1 MSRPIPD
8 GDGKMTAVTDERGS
22 NPGGPT
28 GAATSAAL
36 DTERMI
42 RRVGFQIRRLRTD
55 RGLTLQDVAGRTGV
69 SVSMLSMLERGVA
82 GASINTL
89 VAVASALG
97 VHMSDLF
104 EQEAE
109 PHSPVR
115 RLDEQIQVQ
124 TAAGVLRRVAHND
137 SGHGLEMVVNEY
149 APGTASGARAVHHV
163 GTEFGLV
170 LDGELVVEL
179 EGVRHTLRPGDS
191 ITYRSSQP
199 HLISN
204 EGSALARAVWVNLD
218 S

>member
-1 MSRPIPD
+1 MARPIRAE
-8 GDGKMTAVTDERGS
+8 DGKMTAVTTEGDEKPS
-22 NPGGPT
+22 EPT
-28 GAATSAAL
+28 GAPTSAAL

-42 RRVGFQIRRLRTD
+42 RRVGFQIRRLRND
-55 RGLTLQDVAGRTGV
+55 RGLTLQDVADRTGV

-82 GASINTL
+82 GASISTL

-115 RLDEQIQVQ
+115 KREDQIEVQ

-149 APGTASGARAVHHV
+149 APGTASGARAVHHS

-170 LDGELVVEL
+170 LDGELTVEL
-179 EGVRHTLRPGDS
+179 EGVRHALRPGDS
-191 ITYRSSQP
+191 ITYRSTQP
-199 HLISN
+199 HLIRN
-204 EGSALARAVWVNLD
+204 DGKDLARAVWVNLD

>member
-1 MSRPIPD
+1 MAAVPTE
-8 GDGKMTAVTDERGS
+8 GDEKPSE
-22 NPGGPT
+22 PT
-28 GAATSAAL
+28 GPPASAAL

-42 RRVGFQIRRLRTD
+42 RRVGFQIRRLRND
-55 RGLTLQDVAGRTGV
+55 RGLTLQHVADRTGV

-82 GASINTL
+82 GASISTL

-104 EQEAE
+104 EQESE

-115 RLDEQIQVQ
+115 RREDQIEVQ

-137 SGHGLEMVVNEY
+137 SGHGLEMVVNQY
-149 APGTASGARAVHHV
+149 APGTASGARAVHHS

-170 LDGELVVEL
+170 LDGELTVVL
-179 EGVRHTLRPGDS
+179 EGVRHDLRPGDS
-191 ITYRSSQP
+191 ITYRSTQP
-199 HLISN
+199 HLIRN
-204 EGSALARAVWVNLD
+204 DGQVPARAVWVNLD